1 MTTGWSGEML
11 PGTQNDPG
19 TRHEVVGCELLAEK
33 VRIVESKVKSGAA
46 NPAPKLANL
55 IASPELSVSRFGWF
69 RLLPDCENCQNALR
83 PDSYRHGKY
92 QGHQALSAIS

>member
-1 MTTGWSGEML
+1 MTTRWSGEML

-55 IASPELSVSRFGWF
+55 IASPELSVSRFGVVPTVT
-69 RLLPDCENCQNALR
+69 RLRKLPKCTETGQ
-83 PDSYRHGKY
+83 
-92 QGHQALSAIS
+92 LSAREISRAPGAFGN